1 MRQNN
6 GSQKVM
12 EIKRIGSAYAIIIDE
27 DMAEEMNLYDGQV
40 LNGGQV
46 SYSWRNGMALK
57 DAVKKG

>member
-27 DMAEEMNLYDGQV
+27 DTAEEMNLYDGQI
-40 LNGGQV
+40 LNGGYV
-46 SYSWRNGMALK
+46 SNSWRSGLPLK